1 MFVHNNLIKKANNL
15 RKLNN
20 SARSRL
26 KTSGS
31 MNSLAENQTSLLNK
45 SVSRGEMVFYNL
57 NILRNF
63 HPLYFN
69 NFADSP

>member
-1 MFVHNNLIKKANNL
+1 MFVHNNLMKKANNL

-20 SARSRL
+20 STRFRL

-63 HPLYFN
+63 PSTLFQ
-69 NFADSP
+69 